1 MMQVRVIIAVL
12 AAAAAG
18 LAQGPSVA
26 SMANVEQAE
35 LSSAV
40 AEANG
45 SPLDFIHALEKH
57 LKKYPASA
65 QRAQIEDTILKTAI
79 DANENRWIAAY
90 GEKSLARQVA
100 PDLAVLD
107 RVARALLDGG
117 APEPAARALAVA
129 SRYEATIQAMAKQ
142 RPEGHLTEGQW
153 ALEVEKGLSRAL
165 SLQSHALGNMGKFP
179 DGAALALQAWSHWPS
194 AEAAREAAHWLDQQ
208 DKATEAIAWYANAFA
223 MDDPKTT
230 PEQRTKDRMRLAELY
245 RKAHGSEKGLG
256 EVILAA
262 YDSSTTSRTARVR
275 AQLPKDPNIEAGVIS
290 DFRLASMGGAE
301 LSMKSLHGKT
311 LVLDFWATW
320 CVPCIAQHPM
330 MERIKKKFADSKDLV
345 FLALDSDEDRTV
357 VPAFI
362 QQQKWEGPV
371 YFESGLAR
379 LLNIASL
386 PTILVLDGQ
395 GRIISRMAGYIPEKF
410 EAMLEQRILDTRES
424 GIR

>member
-1 MMQVRVIIAVL
+1 MIQLRVIVAVL

-18 LAQGPSVA
+18 LGQGPSVA
-26 SMANVEQAE
+26 GMVNIEQAE
-35 LSSAV
+35 LSNAV

-65 QRAQIEDTILKTAI
+65 QRSSIEDTILKAAI
-79 DANENRWIAAY
+79 EANENRWIAAY

-100 PDLAVLD
+100 PELAVLD
-107 RVARALLDGG
+107 RVARALLEGD

-129 SRYEATIQAMAKQ
+129 RRYEATIQAMAKQ

-153 ALEVEKGLSRAL
+153 ALEVEKGLSRAF

-179 DGAALALQAWSHWPS
+179 EATALALQAWSHWPS

-208 DKATEAIAWYANAFA
+208 NKATEAITWYANAFA
-223 MDDPKTT
+223 IDDPKTT
-230 PEQRTKDRMRLAELY
+230 PEQRAKDRMRLAELY
-245 RKAHGSEKGLG
+245 RKTHGSEKGLG
-256 EVILAA
+256 EMILAA
-262 YDSSTTSRTARVR
+262 YDSSTASRTARIR

-290 DFRLASMGGAE
+290 DFRLTGVGGSE
-301 LSMKSLHGKT
+301 LSMKSLQGKT
-311 LVLDFWATW
+311 LILDFWATW

-330 MERIKKKFADSKDLV
+330 MERVKKKFADSKDIV
-345 FLALDSDEDRTV
+345 FLALDSDDDRTV
-357 VPAFI
+357 VPAFM
-362 QQQKWEGPV
+362 QQQKWEGPI

-379 LLNIASL
+379 LLNIPSL
-386 PTILVLDGQ
+386 PTIIVLDGQ
-395 GRIISRMAGYIPEKF
+395 GRISSRMAGYIPEKF
-410 EAMLEQRILDTRES
+410 EAMLEQRILDAREP